1 MITKRA
7 RKQIV
12 LSALTAA
19 CMALVLVFTSACTSK
34 PQYTE
39 YSVTFNADG
48 GSEVASAKSSTV
60 TGKVT
65 KPANPTKEGY
75 LFDNW
80 YTASNGGG
88 TAYNFNSVVAEDM
101 TLYAKWTR
109 DFPPSGYD
117 TGKSYLVPAL
127 AWHESLNQA
136 SMMASLLYKDA
147 YVSVENDHV
156 ELTIYFIAGEI
167 MGIPVSPNEVKSIR
181 YLKDDAYVPV
191 VSSYDFFTNVLSVTF
206 SLDYLSEFTTLKMD
220 FDGDKTLRLK
230 LNVPANVVSEDEPLF
245 RAAERAYLVPV
256 AAKTATDGTSMM
268 APLFYEYS
276 YIKVGSET
284 IKLYVYFQ
292 PGVIQPPMGGP
303 VTISDINS
311 TIVSFEYKDLG
322 GDDYK
327 SSILVYDAVKDLKR
341 AELTLSTTDIQNL
354 EAVEVRVTYSL
365 NGGVSTTTATLKLVL
380 DIGKAEV
387 TANDP

>member
-1 MITKRA
+1 MTKRT

-12 LSALTAA
+12 LSALTAV
-19 CMALVLVFTSACTSK
+19 CVALMVVFTSACPSK

-39 YSVTFNADG
+39 YSVTFNTDG
-48 GSEVASAKSSTV
+48 GSEIASAKSSPA
-60 TGKVT
+60 TGKVI
-65 KPANPTKEGY
+65 KPANPTKEGF

-80 YTASNGGG
+80 YTASNGSGI
-88 TAYNFNSVVAEDM
+88 AYNFDSIVANDM

-109 DFPPSGYD
+109 DFPPSGYVA
-117 TGKSYLVPAL
+117 GKSYLIPAL
-127 AWHESLNQA
+127 AWHENLNQA
-136 SMMASLLYKDA
+136 SMMASLLHKDA
-147 YVSVENDHV
+147 YVSVENDRV

-181 YLKDDAYVPV
+181 YMKDGVFIPV

-206 SLDYLSEFTTLKMD
+206 SLDNLSEYTTLRMD
-220 FDGDKTLRLK
+220 FDGEKTLRLK
-230 LNVPANVVSEDEPLF
+230 LNVSANVVSDNEPLF
-245 RAAERAYLVPV
+245 LAAERAYLVPV
-256 AAKTATDGTSMM
+256 AARTATDGPSMM
-268 APLFYEYS
+268 APLFYGYS
-276 YIKVGSET
+276 YIKVGSESV
-284 IKLYVYFQ
+284 KLYIYFQ

-327 SSILVYDAVKDLKR
+327 SSVLVYDAAKDLKR

-354 EAVEVRVTYSL
+354 EAVDVRVTYSL
-365 NGGVSTTTATLKLVL
+365 NSGVSTTTATLRLAP

-387 TANDP
+387 TANNP